1 MEGSAITGAAEV
13 VHSLEKLEAPCIFG
27 IPGIHNL
34 DIYDYLIDSKLR
46 HITSRNES
54 GAGFMA
60 LGAGRVTGKAGI
72 ALVITGPGLTN
83 TMTPMAE
90 AYHDCIPMLVIS
102 SQIPSTLIG
111 GHSRF
116 LHELEN
122 STGMTASISKAA
134 WRVEQAEKI
143 ESTIIA
149 AYELAHSGRPGPV
162 HVEIP
167 LDVLQAQLIG
177 DKSGSHGDIARLGEG
192 SAPSAQYVSAKKS
205 PAQDE
210 KIIHSAAEKIGRSP
224 RLALICGG
232 GSIKS
237 AGEVQKL
244 QELTGAVI
252 ITTAAGKGVISED
265 NPLSLGTRLH
275 FSGTAQLLES
285 MDLVVAVGSQLSA
298 TDLWDSQLDLGRKLM
313 LINLEE
319 GILQRFPHSEGSIQA
334 DAAGVLRGINNRL
347 EQLNQQ
353 VVKRPSM
360 AAEVRAV
367 KKHSQMELNVVTG
380 IPKGEL
386 SRIQHMLEELRAAL
400 PSEGVCVTDMT
411 TPAYVALSEWRV
423 EKPGKFLHP
432 VGFGAL
438 GYALPAGIGIKADHP
453 EVPVVV
459 IAGDGGFQFTLQE
472 LAVATEQH
480 QGLPIIIWNNR
491 GYGEIRKTEELRHP
505 GQRIAVDLA
514 PPNFELLSAA
524 YGADYRSFSSSD
536 LGKAFRYAIEQAFE
550 QNRPTIVE
558 IVESGNVEAEIFK
571 GAETE

>member
-1 MEGSAITGAAEV
+1 MEGSAITGAAEL
-13 VHSLEKLEAPCIFG
+13 VHSLEKLEAACIFG

-34 DIYDYLIDSKLR
+34 DIYDYLIHSKLR

-83 TMTPMAE
+83 IMTPMAE

-102 SQIPSTLIG
+102 SQIPSALIG

-134 WRVEQAEKI
+134 WRVEQAETI
-143 ESTIIA
+143 ESTISA
-149 AYELAHSGRPGPV
+149 AYELAHSGCPGPV

-167 LDVLQAQLIG
+167 LDILQSQLTG
-177 DKSGSHGDIARLGEG
+177 DKRGLPVDLSRLEG
-192 SAPSAQYVSAKKS
+192 QSAPSVPDDKN
-205 PAQDE
+205 
-210 KIIHSAAEKIGRSP
+210 IHSAAEKISRSP

-232 GSIKS
+232 GSIQS

-252 ITTAAGKGVISED
+252 VTTAAGKGVIPED
-265 NPLSLGTRLH
+265 NPLSLGSRLH
-275 FSGTAQLLES
+275 FSDTAQLLES
-285 MDLVVAVGSQLSA
+285 MDLVVAVGTQLSA
-298 TDLWDSQLDLGRKLM
+298 TDLWETQLDLGRRLL

-334 DAAGVLRGINNRL
+334 EASGVLRAINGRL
-347 EQLNQQ
+347 EELNRQAD
-353 VVKRPSM
+353 KSTSM
-360 AAEVRAV
+360 AAEVQAV
-367 KKHSQMELNVVTG
+367 KKHSQEKLEVVTG

-386 SRIQHMLEELRAAL
+386 SRILHLLEELRAAL
-400 PSEGVCVTDMT
+400 PAEGVCVTDMT
-411 TPAYVALSEWRV
+411 TPAYAALSEWRV
-423 EKPGKFLHP
+423 EKPGTFLHP

-438 GYALPAGIGIKADHP
+438 GYALPAGIGIKANHP

-459 IAGDGGFQFTLQE
+459 LAGDGGFQFTLQE
-472 LAVATEQH
+472 LAVAVEQR

-505 GQRIAVDLA
+505 GRRIAVDLV

-536 LGKAFRYAIEQAFE
+536 LGEAFRRAVEQAFE
-550 QNRPTIVE
+550 ESRPTIVE
-558 IVESGNVEAEIFK
+558 IVEAEIFK
-571 GAETE
+571 GAEKE